1 MGTFIAQLL
10 LNEINGECL
19 EKNQKKKYKDIRKE
33 KITKPGVQII
43 ERRNKQ
49 KYQEFTNQF
58 EGLVL
63 KRIIKQT
70 SSKTTFPHALTK
82 GH

>member
-1 MGTFIAQLL
+1 M
-10 LNEINGECL
+10 
-19 EKNQKKKYKDIRKE
+19 EKNNNNNNKKQNKNVRKE
-33 KITKPGVQII
+33 TVTKPGVQII

-63 KRIIKQT
+63 KRIIK
-70 SSKTTFPHALTK
+70 
-82 GH
+82 

>member
-1 MGTFIAQLL
+1 MESAWKRTR
-10 LNEINGECL
+10 
-19 EKNQKKKYKDIRKE
+19 KKKKYKDIRKE

-49 KYQEFTNQF
+49 RYQEFTNQF

-63 KRIIKQT
+63 KRIIK
-70 SSKTTFPHALTK
+70 
-82 GH
+82 

>member
-1 MGTFIAQLL
+1 MGTFITQLL
-10 LNEINGECL
+10 LNEISGECL
-19 EKNQKKKYKDIRKE
+19 EKNNNNKKKQNKNVRKE
-33 KITKPGVQII
+33 TVTKPGVQII

-63 KRIIKQT
+63 KE
-70 SSKTTFPHALTK
+70 
-82 GH
+82 